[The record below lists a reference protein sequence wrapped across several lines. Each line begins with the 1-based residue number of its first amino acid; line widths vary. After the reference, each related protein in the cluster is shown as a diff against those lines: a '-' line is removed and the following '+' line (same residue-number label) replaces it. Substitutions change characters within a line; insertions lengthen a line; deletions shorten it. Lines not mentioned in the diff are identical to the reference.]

1 MKIDVLTLF
10 PEMFSPLD
18 FSIIKRARDK
28 GIISINLYNIRD
40 FSKDIHRR
48 VDDYP
53 YGGGSGMIMAADPI
67 YNAVGYLKD
76 NSDLKPRVI
85 LMSPEG
91 RKYNQEAAK
100 ELSKEEYLILI
111 CGHYEGIDERIKP
124 LLSDEISVG
133 DYVLTGGEIAAM
145 AVIDSTCRLVPGVLS
160 SKDSY
165 EEESFYNGLLEY
177 PQYTR
182 PEEYNGMKVPEV
194 LLSGYH
200 EKIRL
205 WRRCQS
211 LKKTLLLR
219 PDIIDF
225 EKLSDEDKKILKSI
239 ESGIESGNEKI

>member
-53 YGGGSGMIMAADPI
+53 YGGGSGMVMAADPI

-111 CGHYEGIDERIKP
+111 C
-124 LLSDEISVG
+124 
-133 DYVLTGGEIAAM
+133 GEIAAM

-239 ESGIESGNEKI
+239 ESGNEKI